1 MANKIINDYGEI
13 AIAVGYEGSRARIEA
28 QYPKTI
34 EAVYNK
40 MVKTFQEF
48 DGISRHMSYSELEAI
63 CYDANITDAKTIGT
77 IYTIAGTRF
86 EDWKIKFIRH

>member
-1 MANKIINDYGEI
+1 
-13 AIAVGYEGSRARIEA
+13 
-28 QYPKTI
+28 
-34 EAVYNK
+34 
-40 MVKTFQEF
+40 
-48 DGISRHMSYSELEAI
+48 MSYSELEAI